1 MEKHGVAVD
10 EGRSP
15 CPRIVAAVMLLDL
28 DHLGAHVA
36 KDHAGHR
43 PRHRLPDLDHLDA
56 RERPGHAFLQSSSGA
71 SVLTLAQECKSH
83 RHARAQYADAEMGPG
98 RYLITSQK
106 IPATAT

>member
-43 PRHRLPDLDHLDA
+43 PRHRLPDLDHPDA
-56 RERPGHAFLQSSSGA
+56 RKRPGHGVSPFFHPSFRGAPLRASPESITTSGGYGFRACAPKRGA
-71 SVLTLAQECKSH
+71 S
-83 RHARAQYADAEMGPG
+83 RNDG
-98 RYLITSQK
+98 
-106 IPATAT
+106 